1 MRLVRI
7 PLLIVLLLV
16 SGPLQW
22 RYAQQRFVFTQDGM
36 VGSIPP
42 WLLLVAVAV
51 TFLVV
56 AGAGRGQ
63 RHAGWILVLEG
74 FVATVV
80 ALVPPL
86 VWAQVAGAGPWTEAM
101 GGTTGAAY
109 AQVLGVVWLVTVVRT
124 GLSQRRARRAGLPA

>member
-7 PLLIVLLLV
+7 PLLVVLLLA

-51 TFLVV
+51 AFLVV
-56 AGAGRGQ
+56 AEAGRDR
-63 RHAGWILVLEG
+63 RHGALLLVLEG
-74 FVATVV
+74 FIATVV

-101 GGTTGAAY
+101 GGTTGASY
-109 AQVLGVVWLVTVVRT
+109 AQVLGIVWLVAVVRT
-124 GLSQRRARRAGLPA
+124 GAAQRRARRAGLPA